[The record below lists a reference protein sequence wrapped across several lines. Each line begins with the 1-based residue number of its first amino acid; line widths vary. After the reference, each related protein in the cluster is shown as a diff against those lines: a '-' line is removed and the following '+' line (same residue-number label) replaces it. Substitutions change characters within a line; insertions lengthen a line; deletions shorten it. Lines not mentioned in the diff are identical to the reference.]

1 MKKYTFLNT
10 LFIVYGGIVM
20 IQFVNNFLKKSN
32 KIGFF
37 FVLILGTLLHFS
49 FTWLREAP
57 VAGLFSAVNE
67 STWEHMKLLFF
78 PSFLYFLLEYKKYG
92 SSSKDLLTA
101 RTLGLFCG
109 LAFIPV
115 SFYTYTGVIGKG
127 FFPVDI
133 AIFAVSVFLTFY
145 ASTRFLA
152 HPLKLT
158 TFTAF
163 LLLFALLAAFLTFTF
178 FPPHIQLFLDP
189 VDFTY
194 GI

>member
-1 MKKYTFLNT
+1 
-10 LFIVYGGIVM
+10 M

-57 VAGLFSAVNE
+57 VAGLFSAINE

>member
-1 MKKYTFLNT
+1 
-10 LFIVYGGIVM
+10 M

-49 FTWLREAP
+49 FAWLREAP

-78 PSFLYFLLEYKKYG
+78 PSFLYFLWEYKKYG

-145 ASTRFLA
+145 ASIPFSGASTEVDNLYSFSA
-152 HPLKLT
+152 PLRVTGSIPDIYL
-158 TFTAF
+158 FTA
-163 LLLFALLAAFLTFTF
+163 
-178 FPPHIQLFLDP
+178 
-189 VDFTY
+189 TY
-194 GI
+194 STIFGSS